1 MRPPSPM
8 RGGGDPLLDISPCD
22 LADAC
27 DDLEVSAL
35 HVSDLLPVWPDCPPL
50 IGRAATVRLV
60 PVGHP
65 DDPGGSPLAAMLA
78 ALAQMRGA
86 VACIAGV
93 DGVQG
98 WGSILSA
105 SAQHYGVVGA
115 VIDGAVRDIDGIVE
129 FGVPVVGRGVHPA
142 RMHGRAAVAEVGA
155 PLAFAAGT
163 VHPGDLVAAD
173 RSGVVVVPS
182 AHVEA
187 VTARA
192 RERLATERA
201 RLTLI
206 RAGEDPRDLF
216 DGPRTS

>member
-1 MRPPSPM
+1 M
-8 RGGGDPLLDISPCD
+8 DVSPCD

-27 DDLEVSAL
+27 DDLGVSAL
-35 HVSDLLPVWPDCPPL
+35 HVSDLLPVWPDCPP
-50 IGRAATVRLV
+50 IVGRAVTVRLV
-60 PVGHP
+60 PAGHP

-78 ALAQMRGA
+78 ALATMRDA
-86 VACIAGV
+86 VVCIAGV

-105 SAQHYGVVGA
+105 SAQHFGVAGV
-115 VIDGAVRDIDGIVE
+115 VIDGAVRDVDGIAA
-129 FGVPVVGRGVHPA
+129 FGVPVAGRGVHPA
-142 RMHGRAAVAEVGA
+142 RMHGRAAVAAVGA
-155 PLAFAAGT
+155 PIAFPGGT

-182 AHVEA
+182 AHAEA

-192 RERLATERA
+192 RERLATEQA
-201 RLTLI
+201 RLARI

-216 DGPRTS
+216 DRPAASS